1 MAWGFVSRD
10 SIRIGARHVT
20 KTAGSRRRALRA
32 ALALG
37 AAATALPVA
46 PAAAQRVRTPERS
59 PMGVT
64 EAEKR
69 VLAVLGDVYRNHRYL
84 NMHAAGVGV
93 TLKKR

>member
-1 MAWGFVSRD
+1 
-10 SIRIGARHVT
+10 
-20 KTAGSRRRALRA
+20 
-32 ALALG
+32 
-37 AAATALPVA
+37 
-46 PAAAQRVRTPERS
+46 
-59 PMGVT
+59 MGVT

>member
-20 KTAGSRRRALRA
+20 KTAGSRRRALGA
-32 ALALG
+32 SLAIG
-37 AAATALPVA
+37 AAAVALPAV
-46 PAAAQRVRTPERS
+46 AQRARTLERS